1 MPINFIDAQQLHKD
15 FPGTFKVPSNEAL
28 DKLKNGDLVKIAV
41 DSERFWVQIET
52 VESDKITGKVYS
64 DLILTQYHG
73 LKANDNIEFEKRH
86 IYAIE

>member
-1 MPINFIDAQQLHKD
+1 MAINFIDAQQMHKD

-41 DSERFWVQIET
+41 DSERFWILIGTIEG
-52 VESDKITGKVYS
+52 DKITGNVYS

-73 LKANDNIEFEKRH
+73 LKKNDAIEFEKKH